1 MAQWRIEATRQD
13 SRCVGCG
20 GRIVRG
26 AWRFGTPTKTRWF
39 HLECA
44 AEGAPVVFPPFAAQ
58 AASLLKKAKP
68 VGAREAPRADL
79 VRALA
84 TPGDDALPV
93 LADLLQSCGDPWG
106 ELIALRLQGED
117 ELAAE
122 HLRKHQVSLYGE
134 LLRRDVAWRN
144 GVIVSAW
151 FNGKPA
157 ALSKGLD
164 RLAATRTAGRL
175 EDLKLEGPTIDAEV
189 LRKVSAAAPNL
200 QRLELSGAVAGLEAL
215 ELPALHTL
223 RLKVPFGASLRL
235 RAGPHAEVDGLWV
248 AKLPSLRALRLTTH
262 LPLTIAFLDRLLASS
277 LLKQLEWLDFEDESN
292 LMRTLDDAGLR
303 YLLAGKKQLQH
314 VKAMWVERSG
324 RALAPKELAAAH
336 AFFEARG
343 KRAIKLARPREEAFD
358 EVD

>member
-1 MAQWRIEATRQD
+1 MAEWRIEATKQD

-39 HLECA
+39 HLECG
-44 AEGAPVVFPPFAAQ
+44 AEGAPVVFPPFAAR
-58 AASLLKKAKP
+58 AASLLKKAMP
-68 VGAREAPRADL
+68 AATRVAPHADL

-84 TPGDDALPV
+84 TPGDDALQV
-93 LADLLQSCGDPWG
+93 LADLLQSSGDPWG

-122 HLRKHQVSLYGE
+122 HLRKHHGSLYGE
-134 LLRRDVAWRN
+134 LLRRDVSWRN
-144 GVIVSAW
+144 GVIVRAS
-151 FNGKPA
+151 FSGKPV
-157 ALSKGLD
+157 ALTKGLD
-164 RLAATRTAGRL
+164 RVAATRTAGRL
-175 EDLKLEGPTIDAEV
+175 EDLQLESASIDAEV
-189 LRKVSAAAPNL
+189 LRRVSAAAPNL
-200 QRLELSGAVAGLEAL
+200 QRLELSGHVTGLEVL
-215 ELPALHTL
+215 DLPRLHTL
-223 RLKVPFGASLRL
+223 RLTVPFDASLRL
-235 RAGPHAEVDGLWV
+235 RAGPHAEVDGLFV

-262 LPLTIAFLDRLLASS
+262 LPLTLPFLERLLASS

-324 RALAPKELAAAH
+324 RALAPKDLAAAH